1 LSTAL
6 LYIVPAILGALFL
19 HAALRGEVGKL
30 WQYQEHVAEQAEQEV
45 AAAEADVAAKSA
57 ASKETKKVK

>member
-1 LSTAL
+1 
-6 LYIVPAILGALFL
+6 
-19 HAALRGEVGKL
+19 VGKL

-45 AAAEADVAAKSA
+45 AAAEADVAAKAA